1 MCNGFTKTV
10 VPVEK
15 NENIWQK
22 RERKESQTSHKG
34 ILIQAGKSFIQALIN
49 LYSDK
54 PEWEKGVA
62 QDFLN
67 HSNLI

>member
-1 MCNGFTKTV
+1 MDSLKLSQQKKT
-10 VPVEK
+10 ES
-15 NENIWQK
+15 IWHK
-22 RERKESQTSHKG
+22 RKRKETEKSHKR
-34 ILIQAGKSFIQALIN
+34 ILIQAVKSFIQTLIS

-67 HSNLI
+67 H